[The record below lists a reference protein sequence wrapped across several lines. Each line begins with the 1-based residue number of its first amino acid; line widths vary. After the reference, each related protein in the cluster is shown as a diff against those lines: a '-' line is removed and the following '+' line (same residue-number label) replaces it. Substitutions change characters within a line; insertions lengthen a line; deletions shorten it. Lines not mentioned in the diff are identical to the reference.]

1 MGKHKKPKPFARACY
16 TVIPRIVQ
24 EAFLQSR
31 QNALLIVFLC
41 SFALT
46 FSRVSAKILAEFT
59 DTANNRVAM
68 HSHIAYLSTE
78 KKARHVGVRVV
89 EPPADTRQ
97 AVRGCL
103 YVVIEAPAEPA
114 LPPELVERALSVIQR
129 TYYTVKGSQS
139 YVLTA
144 ALREAIAVFAAVLP
158 PGTVGGAATTPSP
171 GIMLVTR
178 LGAKLIA
185 LGSGPALALL
195 TAGGNVDLYPS
206 AAGKPGVVDQST
218 EPEIPELYRQELT
231 NGGAFLLAG
240 QRCLQHFTV
249 RELASIVA
257 YINEGNVEDVAAALR
272 TQAGPDALTG
282 LIAVLTPPPEEPPAA
297 APAPAAGSLL
307 SRARWRG
314 LPAAVQT
321 PLPARG
327 VDPSPAGRADT
338 PPASPEYSAPLSSLP
353 EEDEDLSAPAP
364 AREVAPTPRSAPT
377 APWSPTA
384 MAPAVAALQQG
395 WQQLRTMFTNVLPD
409 RSRSRPT
416 QPFPPTP
423 YPQSELADPELYGDS
438 AEHQSLARTPAAP
451 LGEPYKPP
459 ARAIGR
465 RARLLI
471 LVALLIFILVPVVVA
486 GVFWTVDKRNVDEA
500 NRILTMAEASLLSAE
515 NALEAE
521 DKATA
526 RLKLGEA
533 QAFIGE
539 ANQLVGTRLPRADE
553 LNVRIERE
561 LADLLQIV
569 PLQMLAL
576 PLVKFPAE
584 AQPQRV
590 VVADQD
596 LYVLDTGRQLI
607 QFFELDPTENM
618 VIDPEGEVIISQG
631 DVIDGVT
638 VGRLL
643 DIAWLPPIAG
653 VEDKPYLLVLD
664 QNRHLFRYDRR
675 VEGRSL
681 LPLGGSEELKNPVLI
696 RVYADRL
703 YLADAGANQLYRYG
717 RGDFNSAPEKWFGA
731 QTQTNLT
738 SVRSMAIDGDI
749 WMLYAEGILVRY
761 SLGSPVQFSLENS
774 VGAIGEPADLAVGD
788 QGNSMIYIADSS
800 EDRILVYRK
809 DGSYQ
814 RQLRAPEGD
823 ALRNLRGLFVDEVG
837 GNIYILTQAYLFK
850 HPLTN

>member
-1 MGKHKKPKPFARACY
+1 
-16 TVIPRIVQ
+16 
-24 EAFLQSR
+24 
-31 QNALLIVFLC
+31 
-41 SFALT
+41 
-46 FSRVSAKILAEFT
+46 
-59 DTANNRVAM
+59 M

-78 KKARHVGVRVV
+78 KKARHVGVRIV

-97 AVRGCL
+97 AIRGRL
-103 YVVIEAPAEPA
+103 YAVIEAPEESTT
-114 LPPELVERALSVIQR
+114 PPEVVERALSVIQR

-144 ALREAIAVFAAVLP
+144 ALREAIAVFTAVMP
-158 PGTVGGAATTPSP
+158 MGSASAMPP
-171 GIMLVTR
+171 GIMLVTL
-178 LGAKLIA
+178 LGDKLIA
-185 LGSGPALALL
+185 LGSGPVLALL

-206 AAGKPGVVDQST
+206 AAGKSGAT
-218 EPEIPELYRQELT
+218 EQRVEAGIPELYRQELT

-257 YINEGNVEDVAAALR
+257 YVNDGNVEDVAAALR
-272 TQAGPDALTG
+272 TQAGPHALTG
-282 LIAVLTPPPEEPPAA
+282 LIAVLTPPLDVASVSPSVATP
-297 APAPAAGSLL
+297 GNLL

-314 LPAAVQT
+314 LPAALQT
-321 PLPARG
+321 TPPVRGVEPLSAANDEAPQSVPHRPAPALAPADEEDDELRPLPA
-327 VDPSPAGRADT
+327 AQEA
-338 PPASPEYSAPLSSLP
+338 
-353 EEDEDLSAPAP
+353 
-364 AREVAPTPRSAPT
+364 
-377 APWSPTA
+377 
-384 MAPAVAALQQG
+384 APAVRPSASAPWLPTATAPALAALQEG
-395 WQQLRTMFTNVLPD
+395 WQQFRTMFTNLLPE
-409 RSRSRPT
+409 RTRGGHAQPLPPSAHSAVAPYT
-416 QPFPPTP
+416 Q
-423 YPQSELADPELYGDS
+423 SGLAEAS
-438 AEHQSLARTPAAP
+438 AYAADEADQLAAHDLASAA
-451 LGEPYKPP
+451 LGVPYKPP

-515 NALEAE
+515 NALEAD

-561 LADLLQIV
+561 LATLLQVV

-576 PLVKFPAE
+576 PLVKFSAE

-596 LYVLDTGRQLI
+596 LYVLDTGRQLV

-618 VIDPEGEVIISQG
+618 VVNPEGEVIISQG

-638 VGRLL
+638 VGRLI

-681 LPLGGSEELKNPVLI
+681 LPLGGDELKNPVLI

-703 YLADAGANQLYRYG
+703 YLADAGANQLYRYA
-717 RGDFNSAPEKWFGA
+717 RGDFSTAPEKWFSA
-731 QTQTNLT
+731 QTQTNLS

-774 VGAIGEPADLAVGD
+774 VGNIGQPADLAVGD
-788 QGNSMIYIADSS
+788 QGNSMIYIADTS
-800 EDRILVYRK
+800 EDRILVYSK

-823 ALRNLRGLFVDEVG
+823 ALRNLRGIFVDEVG
-837 GNIYILTQAYLFK
+837 GNIYILTQSYLFK